1 MNPLVLSDVHLKSS
15 FIRTD
20 KNGSKLQPIKNA
32 SAPSAAEIDYPD
44 SFSVGPS
51 CLPLVAGLL
60 PERREPDKNP
70 PGTGSRSPPCH
81 ITGRSTSIDAVAPG
95 VCSLLITCRDG
106 LKLPLCGI
114 ELNCLD
120 LDVIM
125 NKCVRKRPGKNP
137 AKRYSSTS
145 RGKWQSRGR
154 PNPHAKAK

>member
-20 KNGSKLQPIKNA
+20 QNYSL
-32 SAPSAAEIDYPD
+32 SRT
-44 SFSVGPS
+44 
-51 CLPLVAGLL
+51 LPHLALRRLTILILFLSGLPVCRL
-60 PERREPDKNP
+60 LRGLRPERREPGKNP